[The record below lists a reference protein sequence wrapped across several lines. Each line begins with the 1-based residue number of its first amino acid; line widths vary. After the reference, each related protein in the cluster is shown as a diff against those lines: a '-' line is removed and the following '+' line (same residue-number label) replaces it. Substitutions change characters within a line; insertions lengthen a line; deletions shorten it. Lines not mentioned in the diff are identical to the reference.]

1 MENSIQP
8 VPTTNPS
15 PVSAPY
21 HGLIAPNNAARTAAL
36 HNNLATLAET
46 IAQATSLIQ
55 AAGLGQGFL
64 QSPSKHVVNGTDERS
79 ELMGHLEMLGAL
91 STQGIP
97 LSPSQPPTNNNYPG
111 ETYDP
116 SYCSV
121 KLPTPQPLAPMDSPV
136 GERYFI
142 IFIPRF
148 FFPSS
153 FTSTRRIFV
162 PSLLFSRLFIVCQ
175 PTPPPIYVLKDIF
188 GRFGHL
194 IDVYM
199 LGGRSCGYAKY
210 ADKDSADRALMVQ
223 ISKWPLV
230 LFILCMTQAYGL

>member
-1 MENSIQP
+1 VYTFVLFMPFNASLFIASLSAIGVNCLTPVGSGTRLPFLSGLQGQGGMESNVQP

-15 PVSAPY
+15 PVGAPY
-21 HGLIAPNNAARTAAL
+21 HGLISNIAPNNAARTAAL

-64 QSPSKHVVNGTDERS
+64 QSPSKHAVNGADERND
-79 ELMGHLEMLGAL
+79 LMGHLEMLGAL

-97 LSPSQPPTNNNYPG
+97 LSPNQAPTNNNYPG

-136 GERYFI
+136 GERYVSI
-142 IFIPRF
+142 C
-148 FFPSS
+148 
-153 FTSTRRIFV
+153 FV
-162 PSLLFSRLFIVCQ
+162 F
-175 PTPPPIYVLKDIF
+175 LKL
-188 GRFGHL
+188 R
-194 IDVYM
+194 
-199 LGGRSCGYAKY
+199 
-210 ADKDSADRALMVQ
+210 
-223 ISKWPLV
+223 
-230 LFILCMTQAYGL
+230 

>member
-1 MENSIQP
+1 LPYLSGIAGQAGMEAIPQP
-8 VPTTNPS
+8 PTTNAS
-15 PVSAPY
+15 PVSAY
-21 HGLIAPNNAARTAAL
+21 GMIAPNARTTAL

-55 AAGLGQGFL
+55 AAGLGQG
-64 QSPSKHVVNGTDERS
+64 S
-79 ELMGHLEMLGAL
+79 L

-97 LSPSQPPTNNNYPG
+97 SLSPVQAPTNNNFPG

-136 GERYFI
+136 AE
-142 IFIPRF
+142 
-148 FFPSS
+148 
-153 FTSTRRIFV
+153 
-162 PSLLFSRLFIVCQ
+162 RLFIVCQ

-210 ADKDSADRALMVQ
+210 ADKESADRALMTLHGQEVCG
-223 ISKWPLV
+223 SRLKV
-230 LFILCMTQAYGL
+230 MTAEPPNASNNDTLRKRIRIEEQ